1 MNKESIGKANVLNT
15 SSSCQ
20 LIINVKYLGLKHH
33 YFDYHFSYSFDPLP
47 GVEDCGQ
54 RTENEES
61 LYAPRIAGIIIILES
76 LDYCKILKVFS
87 TARHEYMVI
96 KSI

>member
-1 MNKESIGKANVLNT
+1 MLIDGIYLESFGLNPHFY
-15 SSSCQ
+15 C
-20 LIINVKYLGLKHH
+20 Y
-33 YFDYHFSYSFDPLP
+33 FSYSFDPLP

-61 LYAPRIAGIIIILES
+61 LYAPRIAGIIIILEP

-87 TARHEYMVI
+87 TARYEFMVM